1 MIYKTNIKQLRY
13 LKLLAILSLS
23 VFWTVGL
30 NRNHILAQSNI
41 VSDDTLG
48 EERSRV
54 VPFNGNIDTIRGGA
68 VRGSNLF
75 HSFREFNI
83 GLDKGAYFFS
93 PNAEIQNILARVT
106 GRNPSEILGVL
117 GTRVFDGNRISASNA
132 NLFLINPNGIVFGE
146 NASLDVGGSFVATTA
161 NGIGFGEQGVF
172 SASNPETPRLLSVNP
187 SAFLFNQIAV
197 QPIVNK
203 SRATNA
209 TDPSFIDGLRVPD
222 GKNLLFLGGDIS
234 LDGGF
239 LNAVGGKTELGGLAA
254 PGVVNLN
261 IDGNNLDVTFPDNV
275 EYSDILLQNQAFINT
290 SGSGGG
296 EIQIQ
301 GNNVTLKDNS
311 NISSFTNDGRDGKE
325 INIKATRLDILGTS
339 NIQTGAISTGNSGN
353 ISIKTRNLNILN
365 GGQISASSF
374 NQGAGGNIEIDAD
387 TVEIIGVSTNGT
399 SPSGIGSE
407 TVGVNSSNAG
417 NVTLNTRIL
426 NIRDGG
432 ILSTQTINQGKG
444 GDLILTAR
452 ESLNINGFA
461 PSNRPGS
468 QFFISVLSTSAG
480 GLGKAGNLKISNTG
494 TIKIENGGQIS
505 ASSFNQGAGGNIE
518 INADTVEIIGVST
531 NGILRS
537 GIGNETSGVNSS
549 ANAGNITLDS
559 RILNI
564 RDGGILSTRTIN
576 QGKGGDLILTAR
588 ESLNISGFAP
598 TDSQFFFSGLFT
610 SAGGLGKA
618 GNLKIVDT
626 GIIKIENGGRI
637 SASTFAQGNGGNIEI
652 DADTVEI
659 IGVSNNGIVS
669 SGIRNE
675 TLGVNSSANAGNLTL
690 NTRILNIR
698 DGGAISTQTFNQ
710 GKSGDLTLTAKES
723 LNISGFALSNLPDN
737 QFFFSDLNTSA
748 RGLGEAGNLKIVDT
762 GIIKI
767 ENGGQISASTFA
779 QGNGGNIEIDAD
791 TVEIIGV
798 STNGILR
805 SAIGSETSGVDSSA
819 NAGNLTLN
827 TRILNIRDG
836 GAISTQTFNQ
846 GKGGDL
852 TLTARES
859 LNISGFALS
868 NLPNS
873 QFFTSGLSTSAGS
886 SGEAGNLKI
895 FDTGIIK
902 IENGGQI
909 IASTFAQGAGG
920 NIDINANTLEIIGVS
935 TDGRFPT
942 GVGSETSGIDSSAN
956 AGNVTLNTRTLNLSN
971 GASLSTRSVNQGKA
985 GNINIQNSDRI
996 QLTNGNILSSS
1007 SQSSGGA
1014 IAITAKDIRLF
1025 GDSNIATFVFSGA
1038 GGGGNI
1044 NLNANTIIALDDSDI
1059 LSFAGDGKGG
1069 DITFNTEAFF
1079 SKPLYRPTSV
1089 NNTNALTELDDNNRV
1104 DVNAS
1109 GTVSGTIAGIPD
1121 TTFIQDNLTELPDN
1135 QIDTNVLVAS
1145 SCIVSNNQQNGTFFV
1160 TGAGGLPQNPSDAP
1174 LSNYSTGKVQ
1184 SIPSSATQIWKIGDP
1199 IVEPSGAYQLPNG
1212 QILLSRE
1219 CSK

>member
-1 MIYKTNIKQLRY
+1 MINKTNIRQCWY
-13 LKLLAILSLS
+13 LKLLAVLCLS

-30 NRNHILAQSNI
+30 NRNHVLAQSNI
-41 VSDDTLG
+41 VPDDTLG

-54 VPFNGNIDTIRGGA
+54 VPFNGNIDTIQGGA

-83 GLDKGAYFFS
+83 GADKGAYFFS
-93 PNAEIQNILARVT
+93 PNAEIQNMLARVT

-117 GTRVFDGNRISASNA
+117 GTRVFDGNAISTSNA

-161 NGIGFGEQGVF
+161 DGIGFGEQGVF
-172 SASNPETPRLLSVNP
+172 NAINPQVPQILSVNP
-187 SAFLFNQIAV
+187 SAFLFNQIAA

-203 SRATNA
+203 SRVANSINTSI
-209 TDPSFIDGLRVPD
+209 TDGLRVPD
-222 GKNLLFLGGDIS
+222 DKSLILLGGDIS
-234 LDGGF
+234 LDGGL
-239 LNAVGGKTELGGLAA
+239 LNAVGGKIEIGGLAA
-254 PGVVNLN
+254 SGVVNLN
-261 IDGNNLDVTFPDNV
+261 VDGNNLDVTFPDNV

-407 TVGVNSSNAG
+407 TVGVNSSSNAG

-468 QFFISVLSTSAG
+468 QFFISALSTSAG

-537 GIGNETSGVNSS
+537 GIGNETSGVNYS
-549 ANAGNITLDS
+549 ANAGNITLDT

-564 RDGGILSTRTIN
+564 RDGGILSTQTIN

-626 GIIKIENGGRI
+626 GTIKIENGGRI

-798 STNGILR
+798 SCY
-805 SAIGSETSGVDSSA
+805 AA
-819 NAGNLTLN
+819 
-827 TRILNIRDG
+827 
-836 GAISTQTFNQ
+836 
-846 GKGGDL
+846 K
-852 TLTARES
+852 
-859 LNISGFALS
+859 
-868 NLPNS
+868 PN
-873 QFFTSGLSTSAGS
+873 
-886 SGEAGNLKI
+886 K
-895 FDTGIIK
+895 
-902 IENGGQI
+902 
-909 IASTFAQGAGG
+909 
-920 NIDINANTLEIIGVS
+920 
-935 TDGRFPT
+935 
-942 GVGSETSGIDSSAN
+942 
-956 AGNVTLNTRTLNLSN
+956 
-971 GASLSTRSVNQGKA
+971 
-985 GNINIQNSDRI
+985 
-996 QLTNGNILSSS
+996 
-1007 SQSSGGA
+1007 
-1014 IAITAKDIRLF
+1014 
-1025 GDSNIATFVFSGA
+1025 
-1038 GGGGNI
+1038 
-1044 NLNANTIIALDDSDI
+1044 
-1059 LSFAGDGKGG
+1059 
-1069 DITFNTEAFF
+1069 
-1079 SKPLYRPTSV
+1079 
-1089 NNTNALTELDDNNRV
+1089 
-1104 DVNAS
+1104 
-1109 GTVSGTIAGIPD
+1109 
-1121 TTFIQDNLTELPDN
+1121 
-1135 QIDTNVLVAS
+1135 
-1145 SCIVSNNQQNGTFFV
+1145 
-1160 TGAGGLPQNPSDAP
+1160 
-1174 LSNYSTGKVQ
+1174 
-1184 SIPSSATQIWKIGDP
+1184 
-1199 IVEPSGAYQLPNG
+1199 
-1212 QILLSRE
+1212 
-1219 CSK
+1219 